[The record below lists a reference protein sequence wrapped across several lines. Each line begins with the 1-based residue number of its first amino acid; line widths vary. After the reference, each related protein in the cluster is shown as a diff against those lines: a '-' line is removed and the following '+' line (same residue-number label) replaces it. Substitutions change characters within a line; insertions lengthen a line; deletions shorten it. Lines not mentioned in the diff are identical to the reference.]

1 MHIFELSQDLWNNS
15 NQEVNSLPISKSG
28 DEYYVNLV
36 GIARLFDV
44 FLSDGRVWSE
54 FVRVNGVWNGKGLS
68 GIEFGSENEIVFA
81 GMTNANGSIQIAK

>member
-28 DEYYVNLV
+28 DEYYVDLV

-44 FLSDGRVWSE
+44 FLSYGWVWSE

-68 GIEFGSENEIVFA
+68 RIEFGS
-81 GMTNANGSIQIAK
+81 